1 MSSVA
6 EQQNTN
12 TRQGCR
18 IHSPHLRR
26 RKREQSCERQQ
37 GEFIDYNEKGQ
48 EYLKLTEKIDA
59 NTGFQVKE

>member
-1 MSSVA
+1 M
-6 EQQNTN
+6 
-12 TRQGCR
+12 
-18 IHSPHLRR
+18 RR